1 METTIIFILIYVI
14 TSSWCQDETVFHCS
28 PKPGCEIAQCDPVA
42 VEWGSPGFNIDEHLH
57 DKEFPITCKSKN
69 AVSTQNT
76 VNLFP
81 LVSRNILDIGSIK
94 SDLKELEENI
104 DDKMKNIDGF
114 GKDESRNSNNKIE
127 EQAKEISNLQ
137 TKAIEQSEEMKK
149 LKKDLVE
156 IQEKNKQLEKEM
168 DEQMKTNNEM
178 TEAISRIEQKYAA
191 MERFQ
196 RLGPTTRPIT
206 RAATTYPTTLRPTPS
221 PGYCTVKFGNMCY
234 FAWMQ
239 DKLEITYR
247 EAVDICKYRNANV
260 GLPKDEESYNAIVN
274 FFRKKVPA
282 GSREI
287 YIWIRLFVNPKT
299 LRVTPANSFQKWHP
313 GFPTI
318 EYTNVFLGVNARA
331 NDQYQGMRNGEPD
344 WKLDGVICE
353 IQI

>member
-28 PKPGCEIAQCDPVA
+28 LKPGCKIAQCDPVA
-42 VEWGSPGFNIDEHLH
+42 VGWDSPGFNIDEHLH
-57 DKEFPITCKSKN
+57 DKEFPITCKAKN
-69 AVSTQNT
+69 TAQPQNT

-149 LKKDLVE
+149 LKKDLVGVQEMNKVLVAELNGQKKMNFQTKIDLVE
-156 IQEKNKQLEKEM
+156 IQEKNKK
-168 DEQMKTNNEM
+168 
-178 TEAISRIEQKYAA
+178 
-191 MERFQ
+191 FQ

-221 PGYCTVKFGNMCY
+221 PEYCTMMFGNMCY
-234 FAWMQ
+234 FAVMQ

-318 EYTNVFLGVNARA
+318 EYTNVFLGVNAKA

>member
-1 METTIIFILIYVI
+1 METTILFILIYVI

-28 PKPGCEIAQCDPVA
+28 PKPGCKIAQCDPVA
-42 VEWGSPGFNIDEHLH
+42 VGWDSPGFNIDEHLH

-69 AVSTQNT
+69 TVSTQNT

-104 DDKMKNIDGF
+104 NDKMKNIDGF

-178 TEAISRIEQKYAA
+178 NEAISRIEQKYAA

-318 EYTNVFLGVNARA
+318 EYTNVFLGVNAKA

-353 IQI
+353 IPI